1 MLRRKFLTTVAA
13 GAAALA
19 LAGCEMP
26 GSSSEV
32 TVQSIVDY
40 IRDKCKFT
48 TTIDMVISI
57 IATVVTGFNP
67 AAGAAATVA
76 GSVASTVEKLICDA
90 VEKEVAQTKSMRKAA
105 PKAGEELSVIVNGKK
120 ISGKYAG

>member
-19 LAGCEMP
+19 LAGCDVT
-26 GSSSEV
+26 GSGDVS
-32 TVQSIVDY
+32 VQAIVDY

-48 TTIDMVISI
+48 TTVDMVVSI
-57 IATVVTGFNP
+57 IATVVTSFNP
-67 AAGAAATVA
+67 AAGAATTVA

-90 VEKEVAQTKSMRKAA
+90 VEKEVAQHKALRKAA
-105 PKAGEELSVIVNGKK
+105 PANGEELSVIVNGKK